1 MKKNVLLAATMAA
14 VLASCS
20 SDDLSL
26 QSSNQEAPQDG
37 KIMPA
42 FDALT
47 QRSIST
53 RAGYAGGVMNDDQLK
68 ASKENDGGFGV
79 FAYDTSAPMYESQSS
94 DANFMWNQGVFY
106 NGSSFEYTN
115 VHYWPQHYGSDAQSD
130 GIDQVSFFAYAP
142 YVDASTNGKVA
153 EIESGITGFT
163 SNTAKGDPR
172 VKYVASFEPSKSVD
186 LCWGVCD
193 EADKDWKIIQ
203 GNAVQE
209 MTAGMP
215 WIDVQRPAK
224 AIGQKVK
231 FTFKHALAQLNVQ
244 IDADPDIDEH
254 NGESKIAEGTK
265 VYVRSITF
273 SGLAQKG
280 ALNLNNTE
288 ANIANWEV
296 YNCCGE
302 TLQGESVTLYDGRK
316 DKMEGVAGAVAS
328 SEKLQC
334 LNPTIISDDNNTTEG
349 VTHELKNLFNST
361 SEDAPV
367 YVIPTGDDFTV
378 TISYD
383 IESANPNL
391 PGYLSDKKTHGFSD
405 SNTLTK
411 QVKFGDLT
419 KLENGKKYL
428 LKIHL
433 GLNSIKFD
441 ADVTDWD
448 DTAEAGNVYLPSNV
462 AKGVS
467 LNKTATTIKAGESET
482 LTATVTP
489 SDAVDKTVT
498 WRSSDETVATVDQSG
513 NVTAVAEGTATIYA
527 DNNGSTTTCE
537 VKVVIPLSMATSEH
551 VAKYAGVDGFIYES
565 KEDAESNGTTVGGW
579 IAYSTDD
586 HHGLILAMNSTA
598 TGKNWDDA
606 MATDFS
612 SMTSI
617 SGAGDWHLP
626 TAHYH
631 LKNLEWDKMIP
642 GIEANVASCPLPYGN
657 YWSSIQGEE
666 RIDFADYFQF
676 DETYIRT
683 QAMSKSELGVVWAC
697 CEF

>member
-20 SDDLSL
+20 SDDLFL
-26 QSSNQEAPQDG
+26 QSSNQEAAQDG
-37 KIMPA
+37 QYSLA

-47 QRSIST
+47 QRGIST

-142 YVDASTNGKVA
+142 YVDASTNGKVS

-467 LNKTATTIKAGESET
+467 LNKI
-482 LTATVTP
+482 
-489 SDAVDKTVT
+489 
-498 WRSSDETVATVDQSG
+498 
-513 NVTAVAEGTATIYA
+513 EG
-527 DNNGSTTTCE
+527 
-537 VKVVIPLSMATSEH
+537 
-551 VAKYAGVDGFIYES
+551 F
-565 KEDAESNGTTVGGW
+565 
-579 IAYSTDD
+579 
-586 HHGLILAMNSTA
+586 LAPE
-598 TGKNWDDA
+598 
-606 MATDFS
+606 
-612 SMTSI
+612 
-617 SGAGDWHLP
+617 GAG
-626 TAHYH
+626 
-631 LKNLEWDKMIP
+631 K
-642 GIEANVASCPLPYGN
+642 
-657 YWSSIQGEE
+657 
-666 RIDFADYFQF
+666 R
-676 DETYIRT
+676 
-683 QAMSKSELGVVWAC
+683 
-697 CEF
+697 